1 MVATTIQAVA
11 NFTADR
17 IVDMTFNH
25 TSLSEKDCILLALFL
40 GHGPRDP
47 FARSEPFSVNPADRT
62 STWTAFELSL
72 PTSGTAA
79 NIPASNT
86 ASCVPLKAASRARA
100 IVGSVFGFLAIW
112 CMVSASICIMI
123 RRRKGMMLPGIPF
136 CRPLPTT
143 PTPFPL
149 YFSNTSFLQGH
160 GTQAQSKVSRAHLKG
175 ENARLREEIVALEE
189 RMRRMETRCGI
200 PPPPSYRSA

>member
-1 MVATTIQAVA
+1 
-11 NFTADR
+11 
-17 IVDMTFNH
+17 MTFNY
-25 TSLSEKDCILLALFL
+25 TSLSGKDCILFALYP

-47 FARSEPFSVNPADRT
+47 FAQSEPFSVNPADRT

-79 NIPASNT
+79 SVSGNIPASKT
-86 ASCVPLKAASRARA
+86 ASCVPPKTVSRARA

-112 CMVSASICIMI
+112 CMVSASIWIMI
-123 RRRKGMMLPGIPF
+123 RRRKGMMLTGMPF

-149 YFSNTSFLQGH
+149 YSSNTVFLQSD
-160 GTQAQSKVSRAHLKG
+160 GTQAQSKVSRAHVPG
-175 ENARLREEIVALEE
+175 ENVRMREEIKALEK
-189 RMRRMETRCGI
+189 RIRRMEARYGI
-200 PPPPSYRSA
+200 SPPPSYRSA